1 MLICFQTNKGSDLAN
16 TCLIHLITS
25 LKIKF
30 NSSKLFIT
38 RIRTMGNVKYSKIQA
53 VRQHPSEKL
62 GLRKKTAFIQKQ
74 APKSNHNGKLRS
86 SKSVVY
92 LIMERI

>member
-1 MLICFQTNKGSDLAN
+1 
-16 TCLIHLITS
+16 
-25 LKIKF
+25 
-30 NSSKLFIT
+30 
-38 RIRTMGNVKYSKIQA
+38 MGNVKYSKIQA